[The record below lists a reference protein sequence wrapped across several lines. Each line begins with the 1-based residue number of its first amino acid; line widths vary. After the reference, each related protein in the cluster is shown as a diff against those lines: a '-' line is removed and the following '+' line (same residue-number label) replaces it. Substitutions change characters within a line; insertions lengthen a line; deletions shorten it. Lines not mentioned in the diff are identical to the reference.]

1 MTGHATGEIIGHLI
15 KSNVNQEDYDDEIIR
30 IEEGMQTV
38 FDPSERPQV
47 HYTTKLQTGWIMTRL
62 QTGWIRLLQLKVLC
76 DGKNHYP
83 NDNEPLPK
91 TYSRS
96 Q

>member
-1 MTGHATGEIIGHLI
+1 MTGHATGDIIGHLI

-47 HYTTKLQTGWIMTRL
+47 HYTTKLQTGWIM
-62 QTGWIRLLQLKVLC
+62 LLQLNVLC
-76 DGKNHYP
+76 DGKNHYL

>member
-47 HYTTKLQTGWIMTRL
+47 HYTAKLQTGWIM
-62 QTGWIRLLQLKVLC
+62 LLQLNVLC
-76 DGKNHYP
+76 DSKNHYL
-83 NDNEPLPK
+83 NDNEPLPTK
-91 TYSRS
+91 NI
-96 Q
+96 